1 MAETATS
8 TVVPALAPVFVL
20 GAVPRS
26 PTLRSLAEDR
36 RRAGIAAEIE
46 MCLLRVDRLIAR
58 LDSMDEDCD
67 LEDDDPAGDFLD
79 ERGEAPSDDG
89 SRILPDRPVYRM
101 NQARVPLNRANAI
114 ERYLS
119 DQEGR

>member
-8 TVVPALAPVFVL
+8 TVVSALAPVFAL

-26 PTLRSLAEDR
+26 PTLSELAR
-36 RRAGIAAEIE
+36 NHRRAGIEAEIE

-58 LDSMDEDCD
+58 LDSMDGDCD

-79 ERGEAPSDDG
+79 KRGEAPSDDG

-101 NQARVPLNRANAI
+101 NQARGPLNHASAI

>member
-8 TVVPALAPVFVL
+8 TVVSALAPVFVL

-26 PTLRSLAEDR
+26 PTLCSLAHDR

-58 LDSMDEDCD
+58 LDSMDSDCD

-89 SRILPDRPVYRM
+89 SRILPDWPAYRI
-101 NQARVPLNRANAI
+101 NQARGPVNHASAVG
-114 ERYLS
+114 RYLS
-119 DQEGR
+119 DEEGR